1 MKLKQILTISTVVA
15 GLSLSG
21 NWNVDK
27 ANAKVNFSVKGLF
40 GTVHGS
46 FTGLEA
52 IIKFDEKDLPGS
64 SISASVDAK
73 TVSTGISLR
82 NSDLR
87 NEEKWLNTDKYP
99 RINFRSKKIERTANG
114 YSVAGDLTIKNITK
128 PAEISFTFT
137 NKGTTGLFT
146 GQFIVKRADY
156 NLGNPG
162 GSVGNIITI
171 NLIVPVSK

>member
-52 IIKFDEKDLPGS
+52 IIKLM
-64 SISASVDAK
+64 
-73 TVSTGISLR
+73 
-82 NSDLR
+82 
-87 NEEKWLNTDKYP
+87 
-99 RINFRSKKIERTANG
+99 KKIFPE
-114 YSVAGDLTIKNITK
+114 V
-128 PAEISFTFT
+128 
-137 NKGTTGLFT
+137 LFR
-146 GQFIVKRADY
+146 Q
-156 NLGNPG
+156 
-162 GSVGNIITI
+162 
-171 NLIVPVSK
+171 VSMQRQ